1 MTEATPKSEPA
12 TGTRHAG
19 DEAVDARLWSEFEYA
34 LWQVGGAFARWQRD
48 CIATVSDLNLS
59 GTEASILHV
68 VHINGTP
75 KGLME
80 ISRLLHRDDLPNLQY
95 AIKKLIKLDLIQKT
109 GTSRKTMM
117 YEVSA
122 EGARIVAAFQEKR
135 SATLLK
141 MLSHVSGL
149 PDELEEMI
157 TRLHLLTGI
166 YDQSSDLVRSHQP

>member
-1 MTEATPKSEPA
+1 MDP
-12 TGTRHAG
+12 
-19 DEAVDARLWSEFEYA
+19 RLWSEFEYA
-34 LWQVGGAFARWQRD
+34 LWQLGSAFARWRRD
-48 CIATVSDLNLS
+48 CFAAVSDVGLS

-95 AIKKLIKLDLIQKT
+95 AIKKLIKVGLIRKT

-117 YEVSA
+117 YEVSQ
-122 EGARIVAAFQEKR
+122 EGARIVAAFQQKR
-135 SATLLK
+135 SETLMK
-141 MLSHVSGL
+141 MLGHVSGL
-149 PDELEEMI
+149 PEDLEEMI